1 MYQTHRMYLQEK
13 GEPSIQ
19 NLKWRT
25 LSKIEYQQVE
35 GTYMKRRVW
44 YKSFQENPKTF
55 RDKLTLFLAHIFS
68 H

>member
-1 MYQTHRMYLQEK
+1 MES
-13 GEPSIQ
+13 PVQ

-35 GTYMKRRVW
+35 GTYMKRRIW

-55 RDKLTLFLAHIFS
+55 RDKLSLFLAHKISS
-68 H
+68 HQNVKAL